1 MSRALVIKIVLCA
14 SLLFACDSSFSQS
27 VSGVINSYYKVT
39 GINVVPNTVTVAS
52 ASGLSPGMKILIIQM
67 KGASI
72 NQTNSSSFGNI
83 NSIGNAGNYEFN
95 FICGIAGNN
104 VLLQYELTRT
114 YDPAGLV
121 QLIPVPRYG
130 SVTIADTVR
139 SSPWNATTGTG
150 GVVVLEA
157 SDTVYL
163 NSSID
168 VSGQGFA
175 GGASMSYPSPTYDCI
190 WSTDV
195 INYFLSVPPSPSLYY
210 TGGWKGEGI
219 AQYMTNGEYGRGK
232 QANGGGGGNN
242 HNAGG
247 AGGANY
253 GAGGNGGRR
262 SNESFFSCHGTNPG
276 VGGLSL
282 SPFGY
287 SVANNRIFPG
297 GGGGSGHMNNDKG
310 TPGASGGGII
320 IINANVIIGLGGRL
334 MSNGYSPYKIG
345 NSDPI
350 AAEGDGAGGGGAG
363 GTILLNVNTIAGTI
377 NAEAKGGIG
386 SNSSHRISSPIN
398 ECTGPGGGGG
408 GGAIWIR
415 PASIP
420 VNLITDVSGG
430 ANGVV
435 SMLSGIA
442 ACRGAANG
450 ATSGA
455 TGAVLAN
462 YAAPAM
468 GNFICAPLASPILK
482 SFEGIVSIDRNL
494 LTWTV
499 GETAPIAYYLLERS
513 IDQLRY
519 ETVAR
524 VNNTSEKSMNLA
536 DINPAEGLLYY
547 RLKLVYKDNRIE
559 YSDILLLKRNSDK
572 YVNWLKLHPNPAKHF
587 AQISLYLKKP
597 ANIEWKLVNQLGQL
611 ILRQKQIASKGYQHI
626 NISTGNLSP
635 GIYFVSLQIDGGK
648 AEVRKLI
655 IQ

>member
-1 MSRALVIKIVLCA
+1 MIRALVIKIVLCA
-14 SLLFACDSSFSQS
+14 GLLFAAGSCFSQS

-39 GINVVPNTVTVAS
+39 GVNVVPNTVTVAS

-104 VLLQYELTRT
+104 VLLQYELTRS

-139 SSPWNATTGTG
+139 SSPWNAATGTG

-175 GGASMSYPSPTYDCI
+175 GGASMSYPTPTYDCI

-287 SVANNRIFPG
+287 SVANNRIFLG
-297 GGGGSGHMNNDKG
+297 GGGGSGHMNNNKG
-310 TPGASGGGII
+310 TPGANGGGIV
-320 IINANVIIGLGGRL
+320 IINANIIAGTGVKL
-334 MSNGYSPYKIG
+334 MANGNVPYKS
-345 NSDPI
+345 NTYDPT

-363 GTILLNVNTIAGTI
+363 GSIILNSNQIIGSVI
-377 NAEAKGGIG
+377 AEAMGGRG
-386 SNSSHRISSPIN
+386 SNSGHLPPAPLSD
-398 ECTGPGGGGG
+398 CTGPGGGGG
-408 GGAIWIR
+408 GGVIWIR
-415 PASIP
+415 PGTVPGSLTS
-420 VNLITDVSGG
+420 NSSGG
-430 ANGVV
+430 INGVV
-435 SMLSGIA
+435 SMSSAVA
-442 ACRGAANG
+442 ACRGSANG
-450 ATSGA
+450 ASAGSTGA
-455 TGAVLAN
+455 TLTGFV
-462 YAAPAM
+462 APSL
-468 GNFICAPLASPILK
+468 GNFVCASLASPVLTSFGGVANRLLNVLSWRVNETK
-482 SFEGIVSIDRNL
+482 S
-494 LTWTV
+494 
-499 GETAPIAYYLLERS
+499 IAYYILERS
-513 IDQLRY
+513 QDQVVY
-519 ETVAR
+519 EAIALVK
-524 VNNTSEKSMNLA
+524 NEGSKLMH
-536 DINPAEGLLYY
+536 AEDQNAPGGISYY
-547 RLKLVYKDNRIE
+547 RLKIVYHDNRIE
-559 YSDILLLKRNSDK
+559 YSDIVPLKRISDK
-572 YVNWLKLHPNPAKHF
+572 DINSISVRPNPAKHF
-587 AQISLYLKKP
+587 TQINLYVDKQSDV
-597 ANIEWKLVNQLGQL
+597 EWKLGNQLGQL
-611 ILRQKQIASKGYQHI
+611 IYRQKQTVAKGYQSI
-626 NISTGNLSP
+626 KIVTGNLSP
-635 GIYFVSLQIDGGK
+635 GIYFISLRINAGRE
-648 AEVRKLI
+648 EVRKLI
-655 IQ
+655 VQ

>member
-1 MSRALVIKIVLCA
+1 MIRALVIKIVLCA
-14 SLLFACDSSFSQS
+14 GLLFAAGSCFSQS

-39 GINVVPNTVTVAS
+39 GVNVVPNTVTVAS

-104 VLLQYELTRT
+104 VLLQYELTRS

-139 SSPWNATTGTG
+139 SSPWNAATGTG

-175 GGASMSYPSPTYDCI
+175 GGASMSYPTPTYDCI

-253 GAGGNGGRR
+253 GTGGNGGRR

-287 SVANNRIFPG
+287 SVANNRIFLG

-310 TPGASGGGII
+310 TPGANGGGII
-320 IINANVIIGLGGRL
+320 IINANVLIGSGSRL

-363 GTILLNVNTIAGTI
+363 GTILLNVNTIGGTI

-415 PASIP
+415 SASVP
-420 VNLITDVSGG
+420 VNLNTDASGG

-455 TGAVLAN
+455 LGAVLTG
-462 YAAPAM
+462 YAPPPL
-468 GNFICAPLASPILK
+468 GNFVCASLASPILK
-482 SFEGIVSIDRNL
+482 SFEGRVNIEKNL
-494 LTWTV
+494 LNWSV
-499 GETAPIAYYLLERS
+499 NETTPVAYYLLERS
-513 IDQLRY
+513 IDQVRY
-519 ETVAR
+519 ETVTR
-524 VNNTSEKSMNLA
+524 INNNGERSMTVA
-536 DINPAEGLLYY
+536 DINLAEGLLYY
-547 RLKLVYKDNRIE
+547 RLKVVFKDNSIE
-559 YSDILLLKRNSDK
+559 YSGIVPLKRSSDN
-572 YVNWLKLHPNPAKHF
+572 YVNWFGLKPNPAKHF
-587 AQISLYLKKP
+587 VQLNLYLKKQ
-597 ANIEWKLVNQLGQL
+597 ASIEWKIANQLGQL
-611 ILRQKQIASKGYQHI
+611 LVNRKQIAPQGYQHI
-626 NISTGNLSP
+626 NISTSNLSP
-635 GIYFVSLQIDGGK
+635 GVYFVSLQIDGAR